1 MRAEGVPKPSRKE
14 EGSME
19 VSEEAF
25 GEETLFVLFL
35 LLLLYLLNVFSIRWI
50 FVRASKVEPFFK
62 AIIVS

>member
-1 MRAEGVPKPSRKE
+1 
-14 EGSME
+14 ME

-50 FVRASKVEPFFK
+50 FVRASKAEPFFK